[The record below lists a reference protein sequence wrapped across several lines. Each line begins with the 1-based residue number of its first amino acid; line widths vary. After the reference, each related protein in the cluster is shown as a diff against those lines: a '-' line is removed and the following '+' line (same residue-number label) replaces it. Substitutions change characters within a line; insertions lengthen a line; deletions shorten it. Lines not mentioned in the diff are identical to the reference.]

1 MTPHCL
7 AFMSFGF
14 TEILV
19 VGVVA
24 LLVFGGRLPEVM
36 RNVGQAYAKFRQG
49 LHEISKPVRDEL
61 RSVSDVTH
69 TQSYSPPKRRP
80 KPRAVEKAK
89 AQEAA
94 PPKTEDTPS
103 EAPKAPRSSAS
114 YLDDEPPPV

>member
-1 MTPHCL
+1 MTPHPL

-69 TQSYSPPKRRP
+69 TKAYAPPRRP
-80 KPRAVEKAK
+80 SRPRKAASKP
-89 AQEAA
+89 
-94 PPKTEDTPS
+94 PPEPESEDTPDP
-103 EAPKAPRSSAS
+103 EPEQRSTPPSS
-114 YLDDEPPPV
+114 FIDDEPPPV